1 MTLTA
6 PALWAPVVA
15 AAAMAAAWW
24 AFVMRRTVASV
35 VRTEGSMF
43 DRSPRRSGFRH
54 LLPWALVASGA
65 VAVGSLT
72 GRMPFALA
80 FAAMGYGVVV
90 LSRALARQRHAM
102 REEQF
107 AIDAIQT
114 ASRSLKAGVPL
125 SGVLELL
132 ALEAQGR
139 TGRAFREIVQ
149 REGMGEELGHAVR
162 KVLIR
167 SPLPALQGFGLAV
180 IMQVSAGGNLADT
193 TDRLA
198 ESLIERRRVRR
209 RARAIVA
216 YSRTAS
222 SVLAVLPLV
231 AVPLMCGMVDGYAE
245 FLFHEPQGNVVLAV
259 AVVLLAVGLTSVQRL
274 GRIEPVPDWS
284 DA

>member
-1 MTLTA
+1 VTLVAPSIWA
-6 PALWAPVVA
+6 PAVA

-24 AFVMRRTVASV
+24 AIVMRRASSQSKPE
-35 VRTEGSMF
+35 TSMF
-43 DRSPRRSGFRH
+43 DRRSRRSGLRR
-54 LLPWALVASGA
+54 LVPWAVVALGA
-65 VAVGSLT
+65 MAVGALT

-90 LSRALARQRHAM
+90 LWRARTRQRRAM

-125 SGVLELL
+125 AGVLELL
-132 ALEAQGR
+132 AVEAQGQ

-149 REGMGEELGHAVR
+149 REGMGEELGSAVR

-180 IMQVSAGGNLADT
+180 IMQISAGGNLADT

-231 AVPLMCGMVDGYAE
+231 AVPLMCGMVDGYTE

>member
-1 MTLTA
+1 
-6 PALWAPVVA
+6 
-15 AAAMAAAWW
+15 MAAAWW
-24 AFVMRRTVASV
+24 AIVMRRATSESKPE
-35 VRTEGSMF
+35 TSMF
-43 DRSPRRSGFRH
+43 ERRSRRSGLRR
-54 LLPWALVASGA
+54 LVPWAVVVAGA
-65 VAVGSLT
+65 MAVGALT

-90 LSRALARQRHAM
+90 LWRARTRQRRAM

-125 SGVLELL
+125 AGVLELL
-132 ALEAQGR
+132 AVEAQGQ

-149 REGMGEELGHAVR
+149 REGMGEELGSAVR

-180 IMQVSAGGNLADT
+180 IMQISAGGNLADT

-231 AVPLMCGMVDGYAE
+231 AVPLMCGMVDGYTE

-274 GRIEPVPDWS
+274 GRIEPIPDWS